1 MEQELRILHLE
12 DSAVDAEL
20 VVRELRN
27 TKITFTIKRVETRDD
42 FIKAIDGFK
51 PDLILLDYKLPSFDG
66 LSALAIA
73 REKCPDVPVIFVS
86 GVIGEDSAIETLKGG
101 ATDYVLKDKLA
112 RLAPAIVRA
121 LRESEEIRERK
132 RAEEAV
138 WDSEERLRIVAE
150 SAGDA
155 IICIEAPEVITLW
168 NKKASEMFGY
178 TVDEAIGKAMHTL
191 IVPERYREKACLG
204 LKTFFQT
211 GGGTLIGKTPE
222 ICALRRDGS
231 EFPAEITISAMQIKG
246 KWTAVGIVRDITER
260 KTNIQKLRKT
270 LNMTIEAISLMGEMR
285 DPYTA
290 GHEKH
295 VAQLACAIAK
305 EMGLSEGQIE
315 GIRVSAFLHDIGKI
329 VVPSETLSKPA
340 KLNEYE
346 MGMMKTHALAGF
358 DIVKSIA
365 FPWPVSQA
373 ILQHHERLNGSG
385 YPNGLKGEAIAL
397 EARILTVADVV
408 EAMTNHRPYRP
419 SLGVG
424 MAMEEITHG
433 KGVLYDAQ
441 VVDACVKLFT
451 EEGFQFGVVV

>member
-1 MEQELRILHLE
+1 MEQGLRILHLE

-20 VVRELRN
+20 VERELRHARMA
-27 TKITFTIKRVETRDD
+27 FAIKRVETRGD
-42 FIKAIDGFK
+42 FVKAVDEFK
-51 PDLILLDYKLPSFDG
+51 PDLILLDYKLPAFDG
-66 LSALAIA
+66 LSALAIT
-73 REKCPDVPVIFVS
+73 REECPDVPVIFVS
-86 GVIGEDSAIETLKGG
+86 GVIGEDRAIETLKSG

-138 WDSEERLRIVAE
+138 RDSEERFRVVAE

-155 IICIEAPEVITLW
+155 IICLESPDVINFW
-168 NKKASEMFGY
+168 NKKAGEMFGY
-178 TVDEAIGKAMHTL
+178 TADEAIGKAMHGL
-191 IVPERYREKACLG
+191 IVPERYREKACQG
-204 LKTFFQT
+204 LKTFYQT
-211 GGGTLIGKTPE
+211 GVGPLIGKATE
-222 ICALRRDGS
+222 ICALRRDRS

-260 KTNIQKLRKT
+260 KKNVQKLQEA
-270 LNMTIEAISLMGEMR
+270 LNKTIEAISLMIEMR

-295 VAQLACAIAK
+295 VARLACAIAK
-305 EMGLSEGQIE
+305 EIGFSEDQIE

-346 MGMMKTHALAGF
+346 MGIVKTHALAGF
-358 DIVKSIA
+358 DIVKSIE

-385 YPNGLKGEAIAL
+385 YPNGLKGEEIAL
-397 EARILTVADVV
+397 DARILAVADVV
-408 EAMTNHRPYRP
+408 EAMINHRPYRP
-419 SLGVG
+419 ALGIDK
-424 MAMEEITHG
+424 AMEEITQG
-433 KGVLYDAQ
+433 RGVLYDAH

-451 EEGFQFGVVV
+451 EKGFQFEIL

>member
-1 MEQELRILHLE
+1 MEKELRILHLE
-12 DSAVDAEL
+12 DSVVDAEL
-20 VVRELRN
+20 VERGLRN
-27 TKITFTIKRVETRDD
+27 ARMAFTIKRVETRDD

-73 REKCPDVPVIFVS
+73 REKCTDAPVIFVS
-86 GVIGEDSAIETLKGG
+86 GVIGEDMAIETLKSG

-132 RAEEAV
+132 WAEDALR
-138 WDSEERLRIVAE
+138 DSEERFRVVAE

-155 IICIEAPEVITLW
+155 IVCLESTGIISFW
-168 NKKASEMFGY
+168 NKKAGEMFGY
-178 TVDEAIGKAMHTL
+178 TADDAIGKAMHAL

-204 LKTFFQT
+204 LKSFSQT
-211 GGGTLIGKTPE
+211 GTGPVIGKTLE
-222 ICALRRDGS
+222 VCALHREGS
-231 EFPAEITISAMQIKG
+231 EFPIEITISAMRIKG
-246 KWTAVGIVRDITER
+246 KWTAIGIARDITER
-260 KTNIQKLRKT
+260 KNNVQKLQNA
-270 LNMTIEAISLMGEMR
+270 LNMTIEAISKIGEMR
-285 DPYTA
+285 DPYTD

-295 VAQLACAIAK
+295 VAQLACVLAK

-329 VVPSETLSKPA
+329 VVPSEILSKPA
-340 KLNEYE
+340 SLNEYE
-346 MGMMKTHALAGF
+346 MGMVKTHPRAGC
-358 DIVKSIA
+358 DIVKGIV

-397 EARILTVADVV
+397 EARILAVADVV
-408 EAMTNHRPYRP
+408 EAMVNHRPYRP
-419 SLGVG
+419 SLGVD
-424 MAMEEITHG
+424 MAMKEITQG
-433 KGVLYDAQ
+433 KGVLYDVR
-441 VVDACVKLFT
+441 VVDTCVRLFT
-451 EEGFQFGVVV
+451 EQGFQFDAVV